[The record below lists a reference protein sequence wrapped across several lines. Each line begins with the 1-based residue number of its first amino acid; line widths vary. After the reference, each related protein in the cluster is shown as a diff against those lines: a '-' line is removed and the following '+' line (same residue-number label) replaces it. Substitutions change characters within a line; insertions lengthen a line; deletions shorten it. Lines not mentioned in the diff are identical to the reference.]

1 MSAKSH
7 LEELKRKHQVL
18 DAEINSK
25 QKAPGVSTLDLQVLK
40 KRKLRIKEQIERTRS
55 LVS

>member
-1 MSAKSH
+1 MSLESH
-7 LEELKRKHQVL
+7 LKELQRKHQAL
-18 DAEINSK
+18 DAEIASK
-25 QKAPGVSTLDLQVLK
+25 QKSPSPSNLDLQALK

>member
-7 LEELKRKHQVL
+7 LEELQRKHQAL
-18 DAEINSK
+18 DTEIALK
-25 QKAPGVSTLDLQVLK
+25 QKSPGVSTLDLQVLK
-40 KRKLRIKEQIERTRS
+40 KRKLRIKEQIERTRA